1 MQRVFVPRA
10 ELPDF
15 AAELAEGAEA
25 LTVGDPTKAET
36 QCGPLIR
43 PAEVDRIEA
52 WVAAAVESG
61 AELAA
66 GGKRIGPTLYHPTV
80 LIDPP
85 RAAKVS
91 REEVFG
97 PVVCLYGYDSIDAAI
112 SQANELPY
120 SFQAAVFT
128 ERQHIADYCVERL
141 SGSTVLV
148 NDHTAFRVDWM
159 PFAGRRHSGLGTGGI
174 GYTMSD
180 MSPEKM
186 VVVNAPSSVR

>member
-1 MQRVFVPRA
+1 MR
-10 ELPDF
+10 
-15 AAELAEGAEA
+15 
-25 LTVGDPTKAET
+25 
-36 QCGPLIR
+36 
-43 PAEVDRIEA
+43 
-52 WVAAAVESG
+52 
-61 AELAA
+61 
-66 GGKRIGPTLYHPTV
+66 
-80 LIDPP
+80 
-85 RAAKVS
+85 
-91 REEVFG
+91 
-97 PVVCLYGYDSIDAAI
+97 YDSIDAAI

-186 VVVNAPSSVR
+186 VITRSSSGLD